1 MRALLDTH
9 AFLWA
14 TADVPRLSARA
25 RDVIEDGANDIVFSA
40 ASAYEIVWK
49 AARGRLDLPE
59 PAETYL
65 HDRLER
71 LAFEPL
77 PVSVRHAVRAAALP
91 HLHADPWDRLL
102 VAQARDERIPLI
114 TADPMIKRFDV
125 EVLW

>member
-14 TADVPRLSARA
+14 TADVPRLSVRA
-25 RDVIEDGANDIVFSA
+25 REVIEDGANEIVFSA

-49 AARGRLDLPE
+49 AARGRLELPE

-65 HDRLER
+65 LDRLER

-77 PVSVRHAVRAAALP
+77 PVSLRHAVRAAVLP
-91 HLHADPWDRLL
+91 HHHTDPWDRLL
-102 VAQARDERIPLI
+102 VAQARDEGIPLI
-114 TADPMIKRFDV
+114 TADTMIARYDV